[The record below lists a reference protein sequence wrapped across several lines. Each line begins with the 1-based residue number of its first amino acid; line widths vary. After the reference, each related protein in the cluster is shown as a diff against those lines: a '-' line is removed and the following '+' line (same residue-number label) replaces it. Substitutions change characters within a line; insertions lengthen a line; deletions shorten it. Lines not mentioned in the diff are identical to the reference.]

1 MREVKLS
8 FSFLDAFNASDFQ
21 PADQYLTATHNLP
34 YFHSFAFTL
43 TEAHVCAAEL
53 AALLFHRQSMAGTEG
68 EEEEMLQPDLA
79 EKLEQQQRKREKE
92 KPSSGS
98 GGSSSEK
105 KSAKKAKRLQ
115 KQAKP
120 SQESPRKAEVMALLS
135 NFQKKCLVYYI
146 FHNSF
151 NR

>member
-1 MREVKLS
+1 
-8 FSFLDAFNASDFQ
+8 
-21 PADQYLTATHNLP
+21 
-34 YFHSFAFTL
+34 
-43 TEAHVCAAEL
+43 
-53 AALLFHRQSMAGTEG
+53 MAGTER
-68 EEEEMLQPDLA
+68 EEEETLQPDLA
-79 EKLEQQQRKREKE
+79 EKLEQQQRKRDKE

-115 KQAKP
+115 KQAKQ